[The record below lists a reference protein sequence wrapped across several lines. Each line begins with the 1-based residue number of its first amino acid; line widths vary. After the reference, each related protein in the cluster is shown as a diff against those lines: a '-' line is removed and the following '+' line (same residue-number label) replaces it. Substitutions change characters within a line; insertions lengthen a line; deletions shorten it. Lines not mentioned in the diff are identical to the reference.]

1 MGGMGRDFDGGYAE
15 YTSVPSSQIQVIK
28 TNIPWELLGALPEM
42 MQTAYGSLFKSL
54 QLKKE
59 DNLLIRGGTSSIGL
73 AAAALAKGLVQSIG
87 MTTRKK
93 EREGML
99 KDAGADE
106 VYIDE
111 GNISEE
117 VRRRK
122 PEGYSKVLELIGVTV
137 LEDSLKCVKDNGI
150 LCITGIVGGKVSG
163 SALRLWWPI

>member
-1 MGGMGRDFDGGYAE
+1 
-15 YTSVPSSQIQVIK
+15 
-28 TNIPWELLGALPEM
+28 

-59 DNLLIRGGTSSIGL
+59 DHLLIRGGTSSIGL

-87 MTTRKK
+87 MTTRRK

-106 VYIDE
+106 VYIDD
-111 GNISEE
+111 GNISDD

-122 PEGYSKVLELIGVTV
+122 PEGY
-137 LEDSLKCVKDNGI
+137 N
-150 LCITGIVGGKVSG
+150 
-163 SALRLWWPI
+163 